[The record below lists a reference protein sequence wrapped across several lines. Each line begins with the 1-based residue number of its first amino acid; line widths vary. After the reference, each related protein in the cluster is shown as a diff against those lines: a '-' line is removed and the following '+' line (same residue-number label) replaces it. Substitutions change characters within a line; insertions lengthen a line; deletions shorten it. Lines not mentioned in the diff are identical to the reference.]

1 MNKNVQL
8 NKKLKFRKNENFLLI
23 NLLYICHLRMIEIF

>member
-8 NKKLKFRKNENFLLI
+8 NEKLKFRKNEIFLLI
-23 NLLYICHLRMIEIF
+23 YKLIIYMSFEND

>member
-8 NKKLKFRKNENFLLI
+8 NKKLKFRKNKIFLLI
-23 NLLYICHLRMIEIF
+23 YKLIIYMSFEND

>member
-8 NKKLKFRKNENFLLI
+8 NKKLKFRKNEIFLLI
-23 NLLYICHLRMIEIF
+23 YKLIIYMSFEND